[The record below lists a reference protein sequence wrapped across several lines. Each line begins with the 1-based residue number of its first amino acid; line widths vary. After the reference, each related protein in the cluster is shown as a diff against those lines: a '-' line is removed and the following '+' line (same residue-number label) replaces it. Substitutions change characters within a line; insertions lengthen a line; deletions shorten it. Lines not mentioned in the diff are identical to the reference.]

1 MISNKV
7 FCQLFYMFSIIGILS
22 GCTNAVP
29 LDTRSKDQTDNDPFY
44 DNSKRETIFGEGGLN
59 LFSEK
64 KGGGN
69 NTSGLGVNS
78 YLWRASLDTI
88 SFMPVNSADPFGG
101 VIITDWHTPPE
112 SPNERL
118 KLNVYI
124 LGKSLRADGVRVAV
138 FRQVLGRD
146 RVWRDATVPQS
157 TGVKI
162 EDSIL
167 TRARQIRSQNVIQG
181 KN

>member
-1 MISNKV
+1 MISNKR
-7 FCQLFYMFSIIGILS
+7 FRQFFYMASLIGILA

-29 LDTRSKDQTDNDPFY
+29 EDVRSQDAKNNDPFY
-44 DNSKRETIFGEGGLN
+44 DHSKRDTIFGEGGLN
-59 LFSEK
+59 FFSDK
-64 KGGGN
+64 KGNSSNGG
-69 NTSGLGVNS
+69 GLGVNS

-88 SFMPVNSADPFGG
+88 AFMPVNSADPFGG
-101 VIITDWHTPPE
+101 VIITDWYASAA

-124 LGKSLRADGVRVAV
+124 LGKALRADGIRVSV
-138 FRQVLGRD
+138 FRQVLGSD
-146 RVWRDATVPQS
+146 GIWRDAIVPE
-157 TGVKI
+157 TTKVKI

-167 TRARQIRSQNVIQG
+167 TRARQIRNQTVIQG

>member
-1 MISNKV
+1 MISNKS
-7 FCQLFYMFSIIGILS
+7 FYQFFYMVILIGLLA

-29 LDTRSKDQTDNDPFY
+29 LDTRSKDQKDNDPFY
-44 DNSKRETIFGEGGLN
+44 DHSKRDTIFGEGGMN

-64 KGGGN
+64 QDFTNSGG
-69 NTSGLGVNS
+69 GLGVNS
-78 YLWRASLDTI
+78 FLWRASLDTI

-101 VIITDWHTPPE
+101 VIITDWHAPAE

-124 LGKSLRADGVRVAV
+124 LGKSLRADGIRVSV
-138 FRQVLGRD
+138 FRQVLGSD
-146 RVWRDATVPQS
+146 RVWRDAIVPEA
-157 TGVKI
+157 TKIKI

-167 TRARQIRSQNVIQG
+167 TRARQIRNQTIIKSN
-181 KN
+181 N